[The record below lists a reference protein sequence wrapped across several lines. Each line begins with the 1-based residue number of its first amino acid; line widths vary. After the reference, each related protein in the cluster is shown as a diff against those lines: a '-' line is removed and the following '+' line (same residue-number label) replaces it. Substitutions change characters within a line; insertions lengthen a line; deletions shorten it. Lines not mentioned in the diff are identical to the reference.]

1 MSVLALASAPTGR
14 VTWAAVSDGFYVA
27 SRVGDYVGCVECT
40 PDGHFVGFDFRST
53 PVGRY
58 ASLGEAQRAVGGA
71 HGARPLLPSPEPSPR
86 AQALWQ
92 TAAAIS
98 GVVALGALATAVLTT
113 PLV

>member
-71 HGARPLLPSPEPSPR
+71 HEARPLAAEEKRSKSRRWPGL
-86 AQALWQ
+86 
-92 TAAAIS
+92 TAVGIG

>member
-1 MSVLALASAPTGR
+1 MSIIAPASPGR
-14 VTWAAVSDGFYVA
+14 VTWARVSEGFFVA
-27 SRVGDYVGCVECT
+27 SRAGDYVGCVEST
-40 PDGHFVGFDFRST
+40 PAGHFVGFDSRST

-58 ASLGEAQRAVGGA
+58 MSLAEAQRAVFGA
-71 HGARPLLPSPEPSPR
+71 HAARPEAGAEPRSPR

-92 TAAAIS
+92 TAATVS